1 VIEPVALPK
10 WWRAPELGV
19 LTCPQGRA
27 LFVNSVCAAKARLVG
42 RALGLLTI
50 ATVMT
55 NTTPAD
61 AGLFDFLFGGFLAP
75 QSATPRPPPVATTAA
90 YCVRLCD
97 GRYFPVHGGS
107 VTSKAVCDGLCP
119 AAKTKVFV
127 GSEIAQS
134 TADDGSTYQK
144 LPNAFAYRERIV
156 PDCSCNGRDSF
167 GTASMKLEDD
177 PTLRPSDLIATNHG
191 LVSFQ
196 AWRKA
201 KAYTPI
207 DRKGVDSK
215 LIIMTSEREPAPV
228 EARPQR
234 RAPLRRAAARPAA
247 APFSF
252 QWW

>member
-1 VIEPVALPK
+1 
-10 WWRAPELGV
+10 
-19 LTCPQGRA
+19 
-27 LFVNSVCAAKARLVG
+27 VNSPGVAKTRSLG

-50 ATVMT
+50 VTVIT

-75 QSATPRPPPVATTAA
+75 QPAMPRPSINRVGTTAA

-97 GRYFPVHGGS
+97 GRYFPVQGGA
-107 VTSKAVCDGLCP
+107 TSKAVCDGLCP

-127 GSEIAQS
+127 GSEIAQA

-156 PDCSCNGRDSF
+156 PDCSCKGRDSF

-177 PTLRPSDLIATNHG
+177 PTLQPSDLIATNHG
-191 LVSFQ
+191 VVSFQ

-201 KAYTPI
+201 NAYTPI

-215 LIIMTSEREPAPV
+215 LVIMTSEREPVPV
-228 EARPQR
+228 ARSPR
-234 RAPLRRAAARPAA
+234 RGPLRGAAGAPPAM
-247 APFSF
+247 PISH

>member
-1 VIEPVALPK
+1 MHS
-10 WWRAPELGV
+10 LGV
-19 LTCPQGRA
+19 
-27 LFVNSVCAAKARLVG
+27 AKPRSLG

-50 ATVMT
+50 VTVMT
-55 NTTPAD
+55 NTTPAA

-75 QSATPRPPPVATTAA
+75 QGAPPPSSINHAVATTAS

-97 GRYFPVHGGS
+97 GRYFPVRGGS
-107 VTSKAVCDGLCP
+107 ATSKAVCDGLCP

-127 GSEIAQS
+127 GSEIAQA

-144 LPNAFAYRERIV
+144 LPNAFTYRERIV

-177 PTLRPSDLIATNHG
+177 PTLQPGDLIATKRG
-191 LVSFQ
+191 VVSFQ
-196 AWRKA
+196 TWRKA
-201 KAYTPI
+201 NAYTPI

-215 LIIMTSEREPAPV
+215 LIIMTSEREPAPA
-228 EARPQR
+228 ARPQR
-234 RAPLRRAAARPAA
+234 RAPLRKAAGAPA
-247 APFSF
+247 PVPVSH

>member
-1 VIEPVALPK
+1 
-10 WWRAPELGV
+10 
-19 LTCPQGRA
+19 
-27 LFVNSVCAAKARLVG
+27 LFVNSFGVARPRSLV

-50 ATVMT
+50 VTVMT
-55 NTTPAD
+55 NTTPAA

-75 QSATPRPPPVATTAA
+75 QGATPRPSINHAVATTAA

-97 GRYFPVHGGS
+97 GRYFPVRGGS
-107 VTSKAVCDGLCP
+107 ATSKAVCDGLCP

-127 GSEIAQS
+127 GSEIAQA

-144 LPNAFAYRERIV
+144 LPNAFVYRERIV

-177 PTLRPSDLIATNHG
+177 PTLQPSDLIATNHG
-191 LVSFQ
+191 VVSFQ

-201 KAYTPI
+201 NAYTPI
-207 DRKGVDSK
+207 DRKSIDSK
-215 LIIMTSEREPAPV
+215 LIIMTSEREPMPA
-228 EARPQR
+228 ARPHR
-234 RAPLRRAAARPAA
+234 RAPLRKAAA
-247 APFSF
+247 APPAMPASH

>member
-1 VIEPVALPK
+1 MGWCGPIYAYG
-10 WWRAPELGV
+10 ASS
-19 LTCPQGRA
+19 GRVS
-27 LFVNSVCAAKARLVG
+27 LVNSYGVAGPRSLG

-50 ATVMT
+50 VTVMT
-55 NTTPAD
+55 NTTPAA

-75 QSATPRPPPVATTAA
+75 PATPRPSPVATTAA

-97 GRYFPVHGGS
+97 GRYFPVRGGNA
-107 VTSKAVCDGLCP
+107 TSKAVCDGLCP
-119 AAKTKVFV
+119 AAKTKIFI
-127 GSEIAQS
+127 GSEIAQA

-144 LPNAFAYRERIV
+144 LPNAFTYRERIV

-177 PTLRPSDLIATNHG
+177 PTLQPGDLIATNHG
-191 LVSFQ
+191 VVSFH

-201 KAYTPI
+201 NAYTPI

-215 LIIMTSEREPAPV
+215 LVIMTSEREPAPA
-228 EARPQR
+228 ARPQH
-234 RAPLRRAAARPAA
+234 RAPLRKAVAVPPAM
-247 APFSF
+247 PVSH